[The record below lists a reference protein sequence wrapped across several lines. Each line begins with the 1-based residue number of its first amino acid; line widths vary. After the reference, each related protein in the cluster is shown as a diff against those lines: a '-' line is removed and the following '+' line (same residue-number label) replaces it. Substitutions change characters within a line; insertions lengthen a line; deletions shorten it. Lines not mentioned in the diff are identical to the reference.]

1 MKKTGKRMLAVLLL
15 ILTVLLVG
23 CLVFTGNRL
32 ASYPQDIEEYKRAT
46 FIGKDGTM
54 VAFTENGA
62 WYGVGENE
70 VIFLEITGNEEGVIT
85 MMKNNEKYR
94 FVAIDEQTIYA
105 EKTKEFL
112 TRRVSIDDDFT

>member
-23 CLVFTGNRL
+23 CLVFTSNRL
-32 ASYPQDIEEYKRAT
+32 ADYPKDIGEYKRAT

-62 WYGVGENE
+62 WYSVGENE
-70 VIFLEITGNEEGVIT
+70 VILLEITDYSEGRIT
-85 MMKNNEKYR
+85 MKKNDTTYR
-94 FVAIDEQTIYA
+94 FVAIDEQTIYD
-105 EKTKEFL
+105 ETTKNLL
-112 TRRVSIDDDFT
+112 TRRGNDDDFT

>member
-1 MKKTGKRMLAVLLL
+1 MTKKGKRILAVSIVFFM
-15 ILTVLLVG
+15 ILVIG
-23 CLVFTGNRL
+23 YLVFTGNHMSSL
-32 ASYPQDIEEYKRAT
+32 TKDFAEYKSVVYD
-46 FIGKDGTM
+46 GKDGTM

-62 WYGVGENE
+62 WYGVDENE

-94 FVAIDEQTIYA
+94 FVAIDEQTNYA
-105 EKTKEFL
+105 ENTKEFL